1 METKKWARNRKVVG
15 LSLNPEEHDAVMT
28 LMSLGGYTNF
38 SEFAKAKILGVASE
52 SEKRLRDVETAID
65 NMRQSND
72 RHHALWVDT
81 VKKVSGSD
89 SEPLVA
95 ATYALLHMMA
105 RPQDRAAMDRHIDLR
120 LVELSFKGDG
130 NDYRKV

>member
-1 METKKWARNRKVVG
+1 MRGFVRKVRSV
-15 LSLNPEEHDAVMT
+15 SFNAEEEDAIEV
-28 LMSLGGYTNF
+28 LMSFGGYTNF

-52 SEKRLRDVETAID
+52 TENRLRDLETAVD
-65 NMRQSND
+65 NMRQSNQ

-81 VKKVSGSD
+81 VNRVSGSD

-105 RPQDRAAMDRHIDLR
+105 RPQDRAVMDRDIDLK
-120 LVELSFKGDG
+120 LVDLSIKDESNG
-130 NDYRKV
+130 YRKGK